1 MKKRKRSNIIDPIVP
16 DTVKKIATQMKRNDF
31 SLRQR
36 QCVKK
41 LTSSNTLLGDDEIV
55 TKTVHIWKGGDDE
68 KSEKQ
73 NNIQTGDLYL
83 FTTKKKIK
91 QVFQR
96 THRSDVMTTIKF
108 EDIDPTTMKVQVRP
122 LPSGIMIPAKR
133 YKKTRYNLPKEDEDE
148 EDEEVNSNSTKK
160 NPIIVNGIGIIVNG
174 KPLHLHKKK
183 KRTSFK
189 RIKKRA
195 AAPLANLSAYNA
207 LRKNDEEED
216 NKLPISSSR
225 RNWTQSEHNIFI
237 EAFKQKKTV
246 EEMCKLFKK
255 KSWQQIDTHRF
266 LYIKKLKKSHTR
278 KNGRFPVE
286 RSNKATTN
294 VGSNKKQKKRY
305 NKKGRWS
312 KAERKKFMKALQED
326 RSVKEMCE
334 LIPTRTYRQIY
345 KKKCHT
351 SYESESESSSSED
364 ESESES
370 TKKMKLQKKKRY
382 NKKGRWS
389 KAEHKKFMKAF
400 KENKT
405 TREMCE
411 LITTRTYDQIC
422 NHRFYFESK
431 VRSSPTSSSSEDE
444 SESQSSSEEP
454 ELESIEVEFK
464 TGVWS
469 KSENEAI
476 MQLINARMGINKI
489 DEVIVTRSREQ
500 ILNKIKDM
508 GYTRSNTDAN
518 TIDWVKDIEKKQVNR
533 SPNKTSSNKQLIGIV
548 DDTNK
553 EDNKHG
559 SSNGISNFFSFLF
572 SKRQ

>member
-16 DTVKKIATQMKRNDF
+16 DTVKKIAIQMKRNDF

-36 QCVKK
+36 QRVKK

-160 NPIIVNGIGIIVNG
+160 NPIIVNG
-174 KPLHLHKKK
+174 KPLRLHKRNRRLKFKHIK
-183 KRTSFK
+183 KRT
-189 RIKKRA
+189 A
-195 AAPLANLSAYNA
+195 ASLANLSAYNA
-207 LRKNDEEED
+207 LRRNDEEED
-216 NKLPISSSR
+216 NKLPTSSSR

-266 LYIKKLKKSHTR
+266 LYIKNLKISHTR

-286 RSNKATTN
+286 RSNKATAN
-294 VGSNKKQKKRY
+294 VVSNKKQKKQY

-345 KKKCHT
+345 QKKECHT
-351 SYESESESSSSED
+351 SYESESESESSSSED
-364 ESESES
+364 ESKSES

-431 VRSSPTSSSSEDE
+431 VRSSSTSSSSEDE
-444 SESQSSSEEP
+444 SESQSSSEES

-500 ILNKIKDM
+500 ILNKIRDM

-518 TIDWVKDIEKKQVNR
+518 TIDWVKYIEKKQVNR
-533 SPNKTSSNKQLIGIV
+533 SPNKTSSNKQQIGIV